1 MVRNIQVL
9 SIPVLVLW
17 NTRIPLRKKVIRL
30 SIFSATILIMVIAI
44 IRVAVDN
51 TLNSEISIAWL
62 CFWSFVEVDAG
73 IF

>member
-1 MVRNIQVL
+1 MVSSDKVL

-17 NTRIPLRKKVIRL
+17 NTRIPRQKKVILL

-51 TLNSEISIAWL
+51 TLNTEINIAWL
-62 CFWSFVEVDAG
+62 CFWSSVDVDAG
-73 IF
+73 ML